1 MHRPRPKGARSIHV
15 DGREFWWTL
24 RRKPTYAQ
32 AIGQTKVI
40 VSVRLA
46 AVRGSRLVIRF
57 SGAHPRNFLGLPS
70 ASVTPRDVASGIVA
84 AIRAGWRPDV
94 AGASFVFDSIDV
106 AGD

>member
-1 MHRPRPKGARSIHV
+1 MRPKGSRSIHV

-32 AIGQTKVI
+32 AIGQTNVV

-46 AVRGSRLVIRF
+46 AARGSRLVIRF
-57 SGAHPRNFLGLPS
+57 SGAHPGNVLGLPS
-70 ASVTPRDVASGIVA
+70 ASVTPRDVAGGIAA

-94 AGASFVFDSIDV
+94 EGASFVFDADHG
-106 AGD
+106 AGQ